1 MRKPVRTALTAS
13 SLLLALLLG
22 ATASQAQ
29 VPGRAPTC
37 NDLVWSAQVLAA
49 NPDIRD
55 SCQGV
60 YQRGDELFAK
70 VEITLTRV
78 RGNRL
83 TFRPQH
89 LDGTQGKARSIV
101 VPNSWRANID
111 GSEYRARDL
120 IAGQKLSVY
129 IPEDRF
135 ALALGESN
143 LAGDDDIE
151 LIDIEEAAVVTSMP
165 KTASALPAAL
175 LAGLL
180 LLASGLLLRAR
191 RQAREA
197 GVTRVQRR
205 P

>member
-1 MRKPVRTALTAS
+1 MYRSARTALTLS
-13 SLLLALLLG
+13 SVTLALLLG
-22 ATASQAQ
+22 ATTGQAQ
-29 VPGRAPTC
+29 TPDRAPTC
-37 NDLVWSAQVLAA
+37 DDLVWSAQVLAA
-49 NPDIRD
+49 NPDIND

-101 VPNSWRANID
+101 VPNSWRATID

-120 IAGQKLSVY
+120 MAGQKLNVF

-135 ALALGESN
+135 ALALGEST
-143 LAGDDDIE
+143 LAGDDDVE
-151 LIDIEEAAVVTSMP
+151 LFEIEEAAVVTSMP
-165 KTASALPAAL
+165 KTASVLPSAF

-180 LLASGLLLRAR
+180 LLGTGLVLRAGR
-191 RQAREA
+191 RRTA
-197 GVTRVQRR
+197 GRA
-205 P
+205 